1 MNTYLYI
8 AIMAAT
14 TYAIRVLPLTL
25 IRKPIRSTFLRSFLY
40 YVPYVTLAVMTFP
53 AILNTTSSPLAGA
66 AAMIIGLVSAWCGLG
81 LLPVSLLC
89 CGSVLLLQA
98 ILYTKGRLLGGLC
111 SARASCK
118 RSSFAL

>member
-1 MNTYLYI
+1 MKPGIYGYL
-8 AIMAAT
+8 AVMAAVT
-14 TYAIRVLPLTL
+14 FLVRALPLTL
-25 IRKPIRSTFLRSFLY
+25 IRKQIKNRFLRSFLC

-98 ILYTKGRLLGGLC
+98 IL
-111 SARASCK
+111 
-118 RSSFAL
+118 

>member
-81 LLPVSLLC
+81 LLQVSLLC

-98 ILYTKGRLLGGLC
+98 IL
-111 SARASCK
+111 
-118 RSSFAL
+118 

>member
-53 AILNTTSSPLAGA
+53 AILNTTNSPLAGA

-98 ILYTKGRLLGGLC
+98 ILSTKGRLLGGLC
-111 SARASCK
+111 SARASCN
-118 RSSFAL
+118 RGSFTL